1 MSPGRLNALTDGVVA
16 IVMTIMV
23 LELKFPAEPTLAAVL
38 AVLPL
43 LAAYL
48 LAFVNVAIY
57 WNNHHHM
64 MQSAHKVT
72 GGVLWANHALL
83 FFLTLFPLVIRWID
97 DAGITPWPVA
107 SFGVVLV
114 CAAISYDQLERALM
128 RAEGDASSMKKA
140 LGTRAKEMVSTI
152 LYLAAIPSA
161 FVSPYISIAIY
172 VGVSGVR
179 RSAVGQPCAAVVA
192 DAVPADDPVDRRSRR
207 HVLAG
212 RVVRP
217 RAGRS
222 GGFLSDPGASPDPR
236 RRR

>member
-1 MSPGRLNALTDGVVA
+1 MTPTRLNALTDGVVA

-23 LELKFPAEPTLAAVL
+23 LELKFPAEPTLSAVI

-57 WNNHHHM
+57 WNNHHHL

-83 FFLTLFPLVIRWID
+83 FWLTLFPLMIRWID

-114 CAAISYDQLERALM
+114 GAAVAYQILER
-128 RAEGDASSMKKA
+128 
-140 LGTRAKEMVSTI
+140 
-152 LYLAAIPSA
+152 
-161 FVSPYISIAIY
+161 
-172 VGVSGVR
+172 
-179 RSAVGQPCAAVVA
+179 
-192 DAVPADDPVDRRSRR
+192 
-207 HVLAG
+207 
-212 RVVRP
+212 
-217 RAGRS
+217 
-222 GGFLSDPGASPDPR
+222 
-236 RRR
+236 